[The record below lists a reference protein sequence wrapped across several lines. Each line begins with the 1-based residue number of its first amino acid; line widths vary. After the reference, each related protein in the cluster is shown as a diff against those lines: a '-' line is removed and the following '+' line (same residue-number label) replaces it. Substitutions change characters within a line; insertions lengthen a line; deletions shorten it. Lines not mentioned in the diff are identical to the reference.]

1 MTQSFF
7 QHFNCRQLSPDLSVL
22 SRDYDEICYATLRW
36 KVLAAVAIFGMIFV
50 SIGVPIG
57 MFIWMRRV
65 MSTKI
70 RAVRSGDVKRV
81 TAYRDFDRKFRFMA
95 GEFRPEAYYAECVDL
110 LRKLIMTGALGLIPP
125 GTVFQGYCSVM
136 FSLTF
141 LMAHAKLWPYPSMAA
156 NLLKL
161 FTDVQVFLVT
171 LTGLILKIDRGT
183 TQDSISHGFGWT
195 GSLYGDLMW
204 VLLVLTTIPTALA
217 LVYKSPIEKAQRFLH
232 KTARVDLDDEAST
245 FAKRRQALRQ
255 RVQESTASRDT
266 KAATGAQTTGRD
278 PYRSAELKSCQDSK
292 ATDFDHFETKA
303 GLWDAPSSV
312 ARDGQSARASSSSFE
327 GLEGGWGTVRIASRQ
342 IQSARASEVIY
353 TPSARPTDGGAVVQ
367 QPPARPAAAM
377 APSQLP
383 DSVRRPSSASSQ
395 SAITLR
401 PLPFRSPGRNSSSIG
416 RKTPPDLRELSSR
429 AAAADAG
436 GSIRGLQRQQQDASS
451 NIGVLMPH
459 TRNTTTVTEEAPP
472 SPSEPPLQSRVQ
484 ASPVRPRVAP
494 PPLSSL
500 QLRHKQHP

>member
-232 KTARVDLDDEAST
+232 KTARVDLDDEAS
-245 FAKRRQALRQ
+245 AVAQRRQTLRQ
-255 RVQESTASRDT
+255 RMQDSTASRD
-266 KAATGAQTTGRD
+266 ATAGTGTRTGRD
-278 PYRSAELKSCQDSK
+278 SYRSDEPKSRHDGK
-292 ATDFDHFETKA
+292 ATDFGDFETKS
-303 GLWDAPSSV
+303 GLGDAELGAAPPASAAEPATLSSN
-312 ARDGQSARASSSSFE
+312 QIASSR
-327 GLEGGWGTVRIASRQ
+327 GGTPPRSRKK
-342 IQSARASEVIY
+342 
-353 TPSARPTDGGAVVQ
+353 
-367 QPPARPAAAM
+367 PPP
-377 APSQLP
+377 QLP
-383 DSVRRPSSASSQ
+383 VAQ
-395 SAITLR
+395 EV
-401 PLPFRSPGRNSSSIG
+401 SSIA
-416 RKTPPDLRELSSR
+416 RVKSHPKPPPLSGMKR
-429 AAAADAG
+429 TA
-436 GSIRGLQRQQQDASS
+436 
-451 NIGVLMPH
+451 
-459 TRNTTTVTEEAPP
+459 TEEAPP
-472 SPSEPPLQSRVQ
+472 SPSEPLQSPVQ

-494 PPLSSL
+494 PPLAGL
-500 QLRHKQHP
+500 QRRRQHP